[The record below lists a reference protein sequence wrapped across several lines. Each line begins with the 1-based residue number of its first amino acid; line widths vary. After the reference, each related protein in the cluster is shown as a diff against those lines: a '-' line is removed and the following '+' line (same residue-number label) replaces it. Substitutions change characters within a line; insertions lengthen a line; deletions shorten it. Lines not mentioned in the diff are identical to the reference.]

1 LSILLQLVLPNAN
14 DVPPRSAQLP
24 IDQQISFPV
33 ALNFGS
39 PKSPV
44 RFGLHITLGAAM
56 PKTSI
61 HEDSHFLLQKDEVG
75 YANNRVVPP
84 PTSNLVGSKQF
95 YHRKFRALV
104 SATPNLGHDLGSFG
118 FGDGVSH
125 LARL

>member
-1 LSILLQLVLPNAN
+1 MDSAECWFLSILLQLVLPNAN

-24 IDQQISFPV
+24 IDQKISFPV

-39 PKSPV
+39 PKYPV

-75 YANNRVVPP
+75 FANNRVVPP

-95 YHRKFRALV
+95 HQCHLSPLIAPTSDSRHDFR
-104 SATPNLGHDLGSFG
+104 SFG
-118 FGDGVSH
+118 S
-125 LARL
+125 